1 MRTSPGQPGN
11 WVLAAPPERIRTLR
25 PLINAHEREHPVTI
39 VELPGGT
46 LPEATFWRMALVGA
60 DGLLIVGDR
69 RRSPR
74 TVLPGPFLA
83 DAAGRL
89 VPAGWLPNTSEE
101 VLTRFARAAAR
112 VLRRTKAHPRTL
124 ALLGQRQDRY
134 VHLAERMMVNLRQQ
148 NPSPISIY
156 RWTADRITRDDL
168 ARALRCGL
176 GAAVYFGH
184 GRPSGWA
191 GYHGLRA
198 HHLAGQRGEPLSAL
212 ISVTC
217 WTASRWGVGLSFSE
231 LAVLEGVA
239 MAAFGAVA
247 PTAHVQ
253 NTRWML
259 GLAKA
264 LREGHVQLGQV
275 LLRAAPR
282 NEYERSPYRI
292 LGDPLAPL
300 IGMPNATERADRVW
314 APAPDD
320 LVA

>member
-1 MRTSPGQPGN
+1 MTTGPCQPGT
-11 WVLAAPPERIRTLR
+11 WVLAAPRERIRTLR
-25 PLINAHEREHPVTI
+25 PLISAHERQRPVKV

-46 LPEATFWRMALVGA
+46 LPESTFWPDALAGA
-60 DGLLIVGDR
+60 DGLLIIGDR

-89 VPAGWLPNTSEE
+89 VPAGWLPNSGNEA
-101 VLTRFARAAAR
+101 LTRYARVAAR
-112 VLRRTKAHPRTL
+112 VLRRTVEHPRAL
-124 ALLGQRQDRY
+124 ALLGQRQDRF
-134 VHLAERMMVNLRQQ
+134 VHLVERMVANLCRN
-148 NPSPISIY
+148 NPSPVATY

-168 ARALRCGL
+168 SRALRCGL

-212 ISVTC
+212 LSVTC

-239 MAAFGAVA
+239 AAAFGAVA

-259 GLAKA
+259 GLVRA
-264 LREGHVQLGQV
+264 LREGNVRLGHV
-275 LLRAAPR
+275 LLRAAPAD
-282 NEYERSPYRI
+282 EYQWSPYRI

-300 IGMPNATERADRVW
+300 VGVPDATERAERVW
-314 APAPDD
+314 APAPDEM
-320 LVA
+320 VA